1 MELILKNIS
10 YSYGAFSALRSIS
23 ASFSSGDMVAL
34 IGQNGS
40 GKSTL
45 LKCINRVVDPS
56 RGDVFLDSLSVKE
69 LPINRVAEVMAYV
82 PQYAEQIRFSTVFD
96 MVLLGRK
103 PYISGAPTKQDY
115 AKVAKSI
122 TQLGLQ
128 ELAMRRVDTLSGG
141 ERQRVMIARAVA
153 QEPKIILLDEPI
165 ANLDIKQQFAVMKL
179 LQELALDGIIVIVA
193 IHDIALA
200 SRFCNRAVM
209 LKHGTLFASG
219 GREVYNSDT
228 INRLFD
234 IEVDNYGSDYFD
246 TRWLCGQQL

>member
-1 MELILKNIS
+1 MNLILRDIS
-10 YSYGAFSALRSIS
+10 YSYGKVAALKSIS

-34 IGQNGS
+34 VGQNGS

-45 LKCINRVVDPS
+45 LKCINRVVEP
-56 RGDVFLDSLSVKE
+56 GEGYVFCDFQSIKDIPLR
-69 LPINRVAEVMAYV
+69 RVAELIAYV
-82 PQYAEQIRFSTVFD
+82 PQNAEQIRFSTVFD

-103 PYISGAPTKQDY
+103 PYISGTPTKQDY
-115 AKVAKSI
+115 AKVAKAI
-122 TQLGLQ
+122 AQLGLQ

-153 QEPKIILLDEPI
+153 QESKIILLDEPI
-165 ANLDIKQQFAVMKL
+165 ANLDIKQQFVVMKL
-179 LQELALDGIIVIVA
+179 LQKLAIDGSIVIVA

-200 SRFCNRAVM
+200 TQFCNKVLM

-219 GREVYNSDT
+219 GREIYSSNT

-234 IEVDNYGSDYFD
+234 LDTDNYGSDYID
-246 TRWLCGQQL
+246 PHWLCGK